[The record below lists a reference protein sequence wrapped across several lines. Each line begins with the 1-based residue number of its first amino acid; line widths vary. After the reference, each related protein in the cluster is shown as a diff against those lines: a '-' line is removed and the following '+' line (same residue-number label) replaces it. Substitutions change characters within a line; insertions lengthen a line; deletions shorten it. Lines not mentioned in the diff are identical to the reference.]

1 MMITCRASQLAS
13 RLPIPAKARRLASC
27 ALVAC
32 SLLAVGAVG
41 CSKSGDDRVS
51 VAQVAVRANPDLELV
66 ATDAQQGVLTV
77 RVRQTGQVLT
87 VRVDDVIAGTA
98 FRDLAAAPSAAAA
111 PAAAAGPVA
120 NPSAPVAGVRPPAAG
135 GAAQEAPA
143 AAKAANAQ
151 AEPPATNAST
161 QMADARER
169 LRGAGRRL
177 GSTTPQAAPQGAP
190 TVAEPRD
197 ATARRRQSTPVL
209 CSGNQTVRLEHVLL
223 DVDAVAVSANGGCR
237 VSITDSRIMGR
248 VGVAVN
254 GKASVTIERS
264 EVVGVVAFQVSGDGE
279 VSVQS
284 STIEGSVQSRLKSG
298 VRDLGQN
305 VWR

>member
-1 MMITCRASQLAS
+1 MITCCATQPAS

-27 ALVAC
+27 ALIAC

-111 PAAAAGPVA
+111 PAAAAGAVA
-120 NPSAPVAGVRPPAAG
+120 NPSAPV
-135 GAAQEAPA
+135 APA

-151 AEPPATNAST
+151 AAPPATDDAST
-161 QMADARER
+161 RMTDARER

-177 GSTTPQAAPQGAP
+177 GSTSPQAAPQGAP
-190 TVAEPRD
+190 PVAEPRD

-209 CSGNQTVRLEHVLL
+209 CSGNQTVRLDHVLL

-264 EVVGVVAFQVSGDGE
+264 DVVGVVAFQVSGDGE